1 MLTTIA
7 HSLPLFENTL
17 WLAIWRIFSQSK
29 CFKLEADLIY
39 FANDGHSGETLIKV
53 PSLNFFTL
61 WKSITQTNERT
72 SKLRWEQVELGCV
85 GGGGQVVSMLVF
97 LPTIWVWIL
106 PKSAI
111 IIYSGLKRTN
121 INKRQVRNGPF
132 IIPNY
137 PQLEWMPLLINKGCG
152 GLCDKGV
159 CPSSLNISMA
169 LGLKFTFIRT

>member
-7 HSLPLFENTL
+7 HSLTLFENTL

-97 LPTIWVWIL
+97 
-106 PKSAI
+106 
-111 IIYSGLKRTN
+111 YSDDL
-121 INKRQVRNGPF
+121 
-132 IIPNY
+132 
-137 PQLEWMPLLINKGCG
+137 
-152 GLCDKGV
+152 
-159 CPSSLNISMA
+159 SLNPAEVCNYYLQWLEKNEYKQKTSQEWAIYY
-169 LGLKFTFIRT
+169 T